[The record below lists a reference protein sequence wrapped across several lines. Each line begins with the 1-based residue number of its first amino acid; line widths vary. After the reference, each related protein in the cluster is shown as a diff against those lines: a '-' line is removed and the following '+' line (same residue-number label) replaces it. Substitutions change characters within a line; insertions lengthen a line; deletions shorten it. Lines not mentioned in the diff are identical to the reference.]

1 MTTELPQ
8 AINTLW
14 LDKIRTLVDNEVILV
29 DDNYLM
35 PRSISIETVD

>member
-8 AINTLW
+8 AIYTLW
-14 LDKIRTLVDNEVILV
+14 LDMIRAMVDYEVILI